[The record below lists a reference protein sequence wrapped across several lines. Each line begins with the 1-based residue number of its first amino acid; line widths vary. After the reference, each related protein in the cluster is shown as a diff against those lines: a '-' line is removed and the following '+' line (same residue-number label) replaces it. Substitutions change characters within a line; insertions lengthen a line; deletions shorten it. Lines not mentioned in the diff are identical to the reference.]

1 MLAQLGVK
9 LFADISSFTGEI
21 KKASSAIDSFGNKV
35 AGVGKIVSAGIS
47 TPLVAA
53 AGLSVK
59 AFDTQIQAEKRLEAA
74 LRSAGQFSQAAL
86 QDFKDF
92 ASGLQS
98 VTTVGDESTLKLL
111 QVAKSMGLTNEQA
124 KRAAKNSIALSK
136 SMGINEQ
143 SAIRYTA
150 ALEQG
155 DSTMLNRYL
164 PTLRQVEDD
173 SERAAKAQ
181 ELLGQMFGAATAEAQ
196 SGLGPLIQIKNTFG
210 DLQEE
215 IGGIVLEYMQPF
227 IQGLKNLVDAFKNS
241 SQETKEFITQVILI
255 GSVAGPAIV
264 ALGLALKGLA
274 LAFAMLTSPITLVV
288 GAIALVAA
296 GFIYAM
302 ANFDALKE
310 RFSSIAWWKNA
321 LIDMVQFL
329 LEHSPFGL
337 IIEGI
342 NSVLEFAGKNPIPN
356 PFTAL
361 SEGLEEFKE
370 VPPEFKNDLL
380 SLSDTAKKVFNEL
393 TGLEFDKVFSI
404 DFDLEVDEK
413 EIADSTKGIAPS
425 VPVKVGEDI
434 IIEENFEELEGE
446 LEKLEQGFQNV
457 ERRAITFK
465 DVLLDFKKPLQDAAT
480 AFLDASLTAFTQ
492 SLFNAGEFNTKEL
505 ELRKITLEKQR
516 QALQESLAQQ
526 EISQREYALRMT
538 LLNEE
543 MLDLETQINEA
554 RTDRFST
561 AMDAMKVAAGQAV
574 KAILAEFA
582 KLAIIKGLLAI
593 MGTPT
598 GGFGKFFKSGLE
610 GMLPGKARGG
620 PVFSGQ
626 PYMVGE
632 RGPELFMP
640 NRSGS
645 IVPNGQLMG
654 SGTGMG
660 TQAINLNGEF
670 RIKGTDL
677 VLTLAEAN
685 YKLGR

>member
-1 MLAQLGVK
+1 MLGRLDVK
-9 LFADISSFTGEI
+9 IGADISSFTGEI
-21 KKASSAIDSFGNKV
+21 KKASSTLNSFGNKV
-35 AGVGKIVSAGIS
+35 AGIGKIVSAGIS

-74 LRSAGQFSQAAL
+74 LRSAGQFSKAAL

-196 SGLGPLIQIKNTFG
+196 SGLGPLTQIKNTFG

-241 SQETKEFITQVILI
+241 SQETKEFITQVILV

-288 GAIALVAA
+288 GAIGLLSAAFIYVAA
-296 GFIYAM
+296 
-302 ANFDALKE
+302 NWDAFKE
-310 RFSSIAWWKNA
+310 RFTDITWWKNA
-321 LIDMVQFL
+321 ILDMAAFFAANM
-329 LEHSPFGL
+329 PFIG
-337 IIEGI
+337 
-342 NSVLEFAGKNPIPN
+342 AGKVMAGNLLAMKTPIDDAK
-356 PFTAL
+356 T
-361 SEGLEEFKE
+361 EF
-370 VPPEFKNDLL
+370 L
-380 SLSDTAKKVFNEL
+380 SLSDTGKKVFNEL

-413 EIADSTKGIAPS
+413 KIADSTKGIAPS

-526 EISQREYALRMT
+526 EISQREYALRMA

-598 GGFGKFFKSGLE
+598 SGFGKFFKSGLE

>member
-1 MLAQLGVK
+1 MLGRLDVK
-9 LFADISSFTGEI
+9 IGADISSFTGEI
-21 KKASSAIDSFGNKV
+21 KKASSTLNSFGNKV

-74 LRSAGQFSQAAL
+74 LISAGEFTQAAL

-92 ASGLQS
+92 ASGLQA

-173 SERAAKAQ
+173 TERAAKAQ
-181 ELLGQMFGAATAEAQ
+181 ELLSQMFGAATTEAQ
-196 SGLGPLIQIKNTFG
+196 TGLGPLTQIKNTFG

-215 IGGIVLEYMQPF
+215 IGAIVLEYMQPF
-227 IQGLKNLVDAFKNS
+227 INGLKNLVNAFKNS
-241 SQETKEFITQVILI
+241 SKETKTFITQVILI

-264 ALGLALKGLA
+264 ALGLGIKALA
-274 LAFAMLTSPITLVV
+274 LAFAALTSPITLVI
-288 GAIALVAA
+288 GAMGLLAA
-296 GFIYAM
+296 AFTYAA
-302 ANFDALKE
+302 ANWDAFKE
-310 RFSSIAWWKNA
+310 RFTDITWWKNA
-321 LIDMVQFL
+321 ILDMAAFFAANMPL
-329 LEHSPFGL
+329 LG
-337 IIEGI
+337 
-342 NSVLEFAGKNPIPN
+342 AGKVMAGNLLAMKTPIEDSK
-356 PFTAL
+356 T
-361 SEGLEEFKE
+361 EF
-370 VPPEFKNDLL
+370 L

-393 TGLEFDKVFSI
+393 TGLDFDKVFDI
-404 DFDLEVDEK
+404 DFAPEVDEQK
-413 EIADSTKGIAPS
+413 IEDSIKGARPKIPA
-425 VPVKVGEDI
+425 VIGEDTI
-434 IIEENFEELEGE
+434 IDLDLDALSTELNTMVASFPTPEAMQLPFISAAQAATLLTDITNTFTNSFGQGMANVIVQG
-446 LEKLEQGFQNV
+446 EKLIDTLKNIGKLLASA
-457 ERRAITFK
+457 AIQK
-465 DVLLDFKKPLQDAAT
+465 AISVLLTGGLGGEGF
-480 AFLDASLTAFTQ
+480 FG
-492 SLFNAGEFNTKEL
+492 AGGGVFGS
-505 ELRKITLEKQR
+505 IIG
-516 QALQESLAQQ
+516 A
-526 EISQREYALRMT
+526 
-538 LLNEE
+538 
-543 MLDLETQINEA
+543 
-554 RTDRFST
+554 
-561 AMDAMKVAAGQAV
+561 
-574 KAILAEFA
+574 
-582 KLAIIKGLLAI
+582 IKG
-593 MGTPT
+593 
-598 GGFGKFFKSGLE
+598 
-610 GMLPGKARGG
+610 KAVGG
-620 PVFSGQ
+620 PVFSNT
-626 PYMVGE
+626 PYVVGE

-654 SGTGMG
+654 GAMQGGVTD
-660 TQAINLNGEF
+660 INMNGEF

>member
-1 MLAQLGVK
+1 MLGRLDVK
-9 LFADISSFTGEI
+9 IGADISSFTGEI
-21 KKASSAIDSFGNKV
+21 KKASSTLNSFGNKV

-74 LRSAGQFSQAAL
+74 LRSAGQFSKAAL

-92 ASGLQS
+92 ASGLQN

-196 SGLGPLIQIKNTFG
+196 SGLGPLTQIKNTFG

-227 IQGLKNLVDAFKNS
+227 IQGLKRLVNGFKNS
-241 SQETKEFITQVILI
+241 SQETKEFITQVILV

-274 LAFAMLTSPITLVV
+274 LAFAMLTSPITLVI
-288 GAIALVAA
+288 GAIGLLSAA
-296 GFIYAM
+296 FIYVS
-302 ANFDALKE
+302 ANWDAFKE
-310 RFSSIAWWKNA
+310 RFTDITWWKNA
-321 LIDMVQFL
+321 ILDMAAFFAANMPLI
-329 LEHSPFGL
+329 G
-337 IIEGI
+337 
-342 NSVLEFAGKNPIPN
+342 AGKVMAGNLLAMKTPIDDAK
-356 PFTAL
+356 T
-361 SEGLEEFKE
+361 EF
-370 VPPEFKNDLL
+370 L
-380 SLSDTAKKVFNEL
+380 SLSDTGKKVFNEL

-526 EISQREYALRMT
+526 EISQREYALRMA

-593 MGTPT
+593 MGTPAS
-598 GGFGKFFKSGLE
+598 GFGKFFKSGLE

-645 IVPNGQLMG
+645 IVPNKDLMG
-654 SGTGMG
+654 GGSMG
-660 TQAINLNGEF
+660 STNINLGGEF
-670 RIKGTDL
+670 KIRGTDL

>member
-1 MLAQLGVK
+1 MIRGSCRR
-9 LFADISSFTGEI
+9 SSRQWPRVQYG
-21 KKASSAIDSFGNKV
+21 S
-35 AGVGKIVSAGIS
+35 
-47 TPLVAA
+47 
-53 AGLSVK
+53 
-59 AFDTQIQAEKRLEAA
+59 A
-74 LRSAGQFSQAAL
+74 LRA
-86 QDFKDF
+86 
-92 ASGLQS
+92 
-98 VTTVGDESTLKLL
+98 
-111 QVAKSMGLTNEQA
+111 
-124 KRAAKNSIALSK
+124 R
-136 SMGINEQ
+136 
-143 SAIRYTA
+143 
-150 ALEQG
+150 
-155 DSTMLNRYL
+155 L
-164 PTLRQVEDD
+164 PRQQVEDD

-196 SGLGPLIQIKNTFG
+196 SGLGPLTQIKNTFG

-241 SQETKEFITQVILI
+241 SQETKEFITQVILV

-264 ALGLALKGLA
+264 TLGLALKGLA

-296 GFIYAM
+296 GFIYAT

-329 LEHSPFGL
+329 VEHSPFGL

-361 SEGLEEFKE
+361 SEGLEDLKE

-380 SLSDTAKKVFNEL
+380 SLSDTAKKVFEEL
-393 TGLEFDKVFSI
+393 TGLEFDKVFSVN
-404 DFDLEVDEK
+404 FDLEVDEK

-480 AFLDASLTAFTQ
+480 SFLDASLTAFTQ
-492 SLFNAGEFNTKEL
+492 SLFNAGQFNTKEL

-526 EISQREYALRMT
+526 EISQREYALRMA

-554 RTDRFST
+554 RTARFSR

-645 IVPNGQLMG
+645 IVPNKDLMG
-654 SGTGMG
+654 GGSMG
-660 TQAINLNGEF
+660 STNINLDGEF
-670 RIKGTDL
+670 KIRGTDL

>member
-1 MLAQLGVK
+1 
-9 LFADISSFTGEI
+9 
-21 KKASSAIDSFGNKV
+21 
-35 AGVGKIVSAGIS
+35 
-47 TPLVAA
+47 
-53 AGLSVK
+53 
-59 AFDTQIQAEKRLEAA
+59 
-74 LRSAGQFSQAAL
+74 
-86 QDFKDF
+86 
-92 ASGLQS
+92 
-98 VTTVGDESTLKLL
+98 
-111 QVAKSMGLTNEQA
+111 
-124 KRAAKNSIALSK
+124 
-136 SMGINEQ
+136 
-143 SAIRYTA
+143 
-150 ALEQG
+150 
-155 DSTMLNRYL
+155 
-164 PTLRQVEDD
+164 
-173 SERAAKAQ
+173 
-181 ELLGQMFGAATAEAQ
+181 
-196 SGLGPLIQIKNTFG
+196 
-210 DLQEE
+210 
-215 IGGIVLEYMQPF
+215 
-227 IQGLKNLVDAFKNS
+227 
-241 SQETKEFITQVILI
+241 
-255 GSVAGPAIV
+255 
-264 ALGLALKGLA
+264 
-274 LAFAMLTSPITLVV
+274 MLTSPITLVI
-288 GAIALVAA
+288 GAIGLLSAAFIYVAA
-296 GFIYAM
+296 
-302 ANFDALKE
+302 NWDAFKE
-310 RFSSIAWWKNA
+310 RFTDITWWKNA
-321 LIDMVQFL
+321 ILDMAAFFAANMPLI
-329 LEHSPFGL
+329 G
-337 IIEGI
+337 
-342 NSVLEFAGKNPIPN
+342 AGKVMAGNLLAMKTPIDDAK
-356 PFTAL
+356 T
-361 SEGLEEFKE
+361 EF
-370 VPPEFKNDLL
+370 L
-380 SLSDTAKKVFNEL
+380 SLSDTGKKVFNEL

-434 IIEENFEELEGE
+434 IIEENFEELDGE

-526 EISQREYALRMT
+526 EISQREYALRMA

-582 KLAIIKGLLAI
+582 KLAIIKTLLAI

-598 GGFGKFFKSGLE
+598 SGVGKFFKSGLE

-645 IVPNGQLMG
+645 IVPNKDLMG
-654 SGTGMG
+654 GGSMG
-660 TQAINLNGEF
+660 STNINLGGEF
-670 RIKGTDL
+670 KIRGTDL

>member
-1 MLAQLGVK
+1 MLGRLDVK
-9 LFADISSFTGEI
+9 IGADISSFTGEI
-21 KKASSAIDSFGNKV
+21 KKASSTLNSFGNKV

-74 LRSAGQFSQAAL
+74 LRSAGQFSKAAL
-86 QDFKDF
+86 KDFKDF

-196 SGLGPLIQIKNTFG
+196 SGLGPLTQIKNTFG

-241 SQETKEFITQVILI
+241 SQETKEFITQVILV

-264 ALGLALKGLA
+264 ALALALKGLA
-274 LAFAMLTSPITLVV
+274 LAFAMLTSPITLVI
-288 GAIALVAA
+288 GAIGLLSAAFVYAA
-296 GFIYAM
+296 G
-302 ANFDALKE
+302 NWDAFKE
-310 RFSSIAWWKNA
+310 RFTDITWWKNA
-321 LIDMVQFL
+321 ILDMAAFFAANMPLI
-329 LEHSPFGL
+329 G
-337 IIEGI
+337 
-342 NSVLEFAGKNPIPN
+342 AGKVMAGNLLAMKTPIDDAK
-356 PFTAL
+356 T
-361 SEGLEEFKE
+361 EF
-370 VPPEFKNDLL
+370 L
-380 SLSDTAKKVFNEL
+380 SLSDTGKKVFNEL

-434 IIEENFEELEGE
+434 IIEENFEELDGE

-526 EISQREYALRMT
+526 EISQREYALRMA

-582 KLAIIKGLLAI
+582 KLAIIKTLLAI

-598 GGFGKFFKSGLE
+598 SGVGKFFKSGLE

-645 IVPNGQLMG
+645 IVPNKDLMG
-654 SGTGMG
+654 GGSMG
-660 TQAINLNGEF
+660 STNINLGGEF
-670 RIKGTDL
+670 KIRGTDL

>member
-1 MLAQLGVK
+1 MLGRLDVK
-9 LFADISSFTGEI
+9 IGADISSFTGEI
-21 KKASSAIDSFGNKV
+21 KKASSTLNQFGNKV
-35 AGVGKIVSAGIS
+35 AGIGKIVSAGIS

-124 KRAAKNSIALSK
+124 KRAAKNSIALAK

-181 ELLGQMFGAATAEAQ
+181 ELLGQMFGAATSEAQ
-196 SGLGPLIQIKNTFG
+196 SGLGPLTQIKNTFG

-215 IGGIVLEYMQPF
+215 IGAIVLEYMKPF
-227 IQGLKNLVDAFKNS
+227 IEGLKNLVDAFKNS
-241 SQETKEFITQVILI
+241 SKETKTFITQVILI
-255 GSVAGPAIV
+255 GSIAGPAIV
-264 ALGLALKGLA
+264 VLAVALKGLA
-274 LAFAMLTSPITLVV
+274 LAFTMLTSPITLVI
-288 GAIALVAA
+288 GAIGLLSAAFIYVAA
-296 GFIYAM
+296 
-302 ANFDALKE
+302 NWDAFKE
-310 RFSSIAWWKNA
+310 RFTDIVWWKNA
-321 LIDMVQFL
+321 ILDMAAFFAANMPLI
-329 LEHSPFGL
+329 G
-337 IIEGI
+337 
-342 NSVLEFAGKNPIPN
+342 AGKVMAGNLLAMKTPI
-356 PFTAL
+356 
-361 SEGLEEFKE
+361 EEAKT
-370 VPPEFKNDLL
+370 EFL

-393 TGLEFDKVFSI
+393 TGLDFDKVFTI
-404 DFDLEVDEK
+404 KDPEVEVDEK
-413 EIADSTKGIAPS
+413 KIEDSTKGIAPS

-446 LEKLEQGFQNV
+446 LKKLEQGFQNV

-465 DVLLDFKKPLQDAAT
+465 DVLLDFKKPLQDATT

-526 EISQREYALRMT
+526 EISQREYALRMA

-582 KLAIIKGLLAI
+582 KLAIIKTLLAI

-598 GGFGKFFKSGLE
+598 GGVGKFFKSGLE

-654 SGTGMG
+654 KGSEMG
-660 TQAINLNGEF
+660 TQNINLGGEF
-670 RIKGTDL
+670 KIRGTDL

>member
-1 MLAQLGVK
+1 MLGRLDVK
-9 LFADISSFTGEI
+9 IGADISSFTGEI
-21 KKASSAIDSFGNKV
+21 KKASSTLNSFGNKV
-35 AGVGKIVSAGIS
+35 AGIGKIVSAGIS

-74 LRSAGQFSQAAL
+74 LRSAGQFSKAAL

-92 ASGLQS
+92 ASGLQN

-196 SGLGPLIQIKNTFG
+196 SGLGPLTQIKNTFG

-227 IQGLKNLVDAFKNS
+227 IQGLKRLVNGFKNS
-241 SQETKEFITQVILI
+241 SQETKEFITQVILV

-274 LAFAMLTSPITLVV
+274 LAFAMLTSPITLVI
-288 GAIALVAA
+288 GAIGLLSAA
-296 GFIYAM
+296 FIYVS
-302 ANFDALKE
+302 ANWDAFKE
-310 RFSSIAWWKNA
+310 RFTDITWWKNA
-321 LIDMVQFL
+321 ILDMAAFFAANMPLI
-329 LEHSPFGL
+329 G
-337 IIEGI
+337 
-342 NSVLEFAGKNPIPN
+342 AGKVMAGNLLAMKTPIDDAK
-356 PFTAL
+356 T
-361 SEGLEEFKE
+361 EF
-370 VPPEFKNDLL
+370 L
-380 SLSDTAKKVFNEL
+380 SLSDTGKKVFNEL

-526 EISQREYALRMT
+526 EISQREYALRMA

-593 MGTPT
+593 MGTPAS
-598 GGFGKFFKSGLE
+598 GFGKFFKSGLE

-645 IVPNGQLMG
+645 IVPNKDLMG
-654 SGTGMG
+654 GGSMG
-660 TQAINLNGEF
+660 STNINLGGEF
-670 RIKGTDL
+670 KIRGTDL

>member
-1 MLAQLGVK
+1 MLGRLDVK
-9 LFADISSFTGEI
+9 IGADISSFTGEI
-21 KKASSAIDSFGNKV
+21 KKATSTLNQFGNKV
-35 AGVGKIVSAGIS
+35 AGIGKIVSAGIS

-111 QVAKSMGLTNEQA
+111 QVAKSMGLTNEQS

-181 ELLGQMFGAATAEAQ
+181 ELLGQMFGAATSEAQ
-196 SGLGPLIQIKNTFG
+196 SGLGPLTQIKNTFG

-215 IGGIVLEYMQPF
+215 IGAIVLEYMKPF
-227 IQGLKNLVDAFKNS
+227 IEGLKNLVDAFKNS
-241 SQETKEFITQVILI
+241 SKETKTFITQVMLI
-255 GSVAGPAIV
+255 GSIAGPAIV

-274 LAFAMLTSPITLVV
+274 LAFAMLTSPVTLVIA
-288 GAIALVAA
+288 AIGLLSAAFIYVAA
-296 GFIYAM
+296 
-302 ANFDALKE
+302 NWDAFKE
-310 RFSSIAWWKNA
+310 RFTDITWWKNA
-321 LIDMVQFL
+321 ILDMAAFFAANMPLI
-329 LEHSPFGL
+329 G
-337 IIEGI
+337 
-342 NSVLEFAGKNPIPN
+342 AGKVMAGNLLAMKTPI
-356 PFTAL
+356 
-361 SEGLEEFKE
+361 EEAKT
-370 VPPEFKNDLL
+370 EFL
-380 SLSDTAKKVFNEL
+380 SLSDTGKKVFNEL

-413 EIADSTKGIAPS
+413 KIEDSTKGIAPS

-446 LEKLEQGFQNV
+446 LERLEQGFQNV

-465 DVLLDFKKPLQDAAT
+465 DVLLDFKKPLQDATT

-526 EISQREYALRMT
+526 EISQREYALRMA

-582 KLAIIKGLLAI
+582 KLAIIKTLLAI

-598 GGFGKFFKSGLE
+598 GGVGKFFKSGLE
-610 GMLPGKARGG
+610 GMLTGKARGG

-654 SGTGMG
+654 KGAGMG
-660 TQAINLNGEF
+660 TQNINLGGEF
-670 RIKGTDL
+670 KIRGTDL

>member
-1 MLAQLGVK
+1 MLGRLDVK
-9 LFADISSFTGEI
+9 IGADISSFTGEI
-21 KKASSAIDSFGNKV
+21 KKASSTLNSFGNKV
-35 AGVGKIVSAGIS
+35 AGIGKVVSAGIS

-92 ASGLQS
+92 ASGLQA

-124 KRAAKNSIALSK
+124 KRAAKNSVALSK

-196 SGLGPLIQIKNTFG
+196 SGLGPLTQIKNTFG

-215 IGGIVLEYMQPF
+215 IGAIVLEYMKPF
-227 IQGLKNLVDAFKNS
+227 IEGLKNLVDAFKNS
-241 SQETKEFITQVILI
+241 SKETKEFITQVILI

-264 ALGLALKGLA
+264 ILGVALKGLA
-274 LAFAMLTSPITLVV
+274 LAFTMLTSPITLVI
-288 GAIALVAA
+288 GAIGLLSAAFIYVAA
-296 GFIYAM
+296 
-302 ANFDALKE
+302 NWDAFKE
-310 RFSSIAWWKNA
+310 RFTDITWWKNA
-321 LIDMVQFL
+321 ILDMAAFFAANMPLI
-329 LEHSPFGL
+329 G
-337 IIEGI
+337 
-342 NSVLEFAGKNPIPN
+342 AGKVMAGNLLAMKTPI
-356 PFTAL
+356 
-361 SEGLEEFKE
+361 EEAKT
-370 VPPEFKNDLL
+370 EFL
-380 SLSDTAKKVFNEL
+380 SLSDTGKKVFNEL
-393 TGLEFDKVFSI
+393 TGLDFDKVFSI
-404 DFDLEVDEK
+404 DFDPEVDEK
-413 EIADSTKGIAPS
+413 KIEDSTKGIAPS

-446 LEKLEQGFQNV
+446 LERLEQGFQNV

-465 DVLLDFKKPLQDAAT
+465 DVLLDFKKPLQDATT

-526 EISQREYALRMT
+526 EISQREYALRMA

-561 AMDAMKVAAGQAV
+561 AMDAMKAAAGQAV

-582 KLAIIKGLLAI
+582 KLAIIKTLLAI

-598 GGFGKFFKSGLE
+598 SGVGKFFKSGLE

-620 PVFSGQ
+620 PVFSNT
-626 PYMVGE
+626 PYIVGE

-654 SGTGMG
+654 KGVGMG
-660 TQAINLNGEF
+660 TQNINLGGEF
-670 RIKGTDL
+670 KIRGTDL